1 VLGSFTV
8 RRVRSA
14 WLLVGCL
21 TATVLVTS
29 ALVSALA
36 AFYAVA
42 LPAAVIRELP
52 KSGAMAVAVS
62 GVTGGGESAAG
73 VASRLSAAIRL
84 VPTRVYAA
92 TWSDELDVPRPL
104 QHGQVPLI
112 QAASVSGI
120 TANARLI
127 AGRWPTGPHAGQSI
141 PAALPAAAAA
151 DLGLRV
157 GSVLS
162 VTDPISGY
170 RTSLRVSGLYQV
182 VRPTAPYWQIDG
194 IGPTGLA
201 EAGGFLVYGPAVVS
215 RTAFGAAAGGLLS
228 PSQLSDVALPQV
240 GRIRMADLSPLAHQ
254 IARAVSAINNSG
266 YLTAT
271 TRVPKLLATASAGL
285 ATARSLVLISGLQ
298 LLLLA
303 CAALA
308 LASRLLASY
317 REEETALLA
326 ARGAAR
332 RQLIRQSLIEAAIA
346 VVLSAAVGAVAG
358 SWLSAVLLSHLT
370 GLPAQTPA
378 PGMTAWLAAAVLA
391 LLCLGIVVWPSLR
404 PPRPGD
410 VRVRRGRSAR
420 LAVAISA
427 GGDVA
432 LIMLALLAVRELRGY
447 SAAAQVAS
455 GAGIDPVIA
464 VAPALAL
471 AGFAI
476 VPLRLL
482 PLAARGLE
490 RLTAR
495 TSRFGSAMANWEI
508 SRRPLRQS
516 GPALVVIL
524 AVGTG
529 TLGLTQYQSWRQSV
543 HDQAAFATGAQVSV
557 QSPLFAPASDGTRI
571 ARLPGVMAAMPVS
584 AVPVAGSGQL
594 LVLDAALAARTVTL
608 RPDLSS
614 SPSAQLFA
622 TITKRSRPGLGLPG
636 RPGLLELTASVTDPS
651 SAAAAAAALGPVSAT
666 LTVQDS
672 YGVSYAIQT
681 TAIPADG
688 RPHELVAELG
698 AAGTGYP
705 LRLIGVSIN
714 YAMPA
719 YPLTALAASADRQ
732 VVLQLDG
739 FSVSQGDTGP
749 FSRPFATGQDIAT
762 WSPQMADPGLASE
775 LSGLEG
781 VTDGAAKPG
790 LGSAGAVAGGA
801 EQITFSPG
809 HGPLVPDPPPGTSA
823 TPQPGQAQVN
833 MAIPPSGLPVPVIA
847 TTGYAATNGLRNG
860 SVFAVTIEGQ
870 QVSCRL
876 VATVAA
882 FPGGGVLVADQA
894 AVQDELVD
902 LGVGGSLAVTEWW
915 LTTVT
920 GAAPA
925 GLPAGWMVSDTDA
938 LATRLESDPLA
949 AAPVLAAGAVAGAV
963 ALLAAL
969 GFCVSVAASARERRS
984 QHALLGALGVPTAAQ
999 ARLFCA
1005 EEALISIPAAAVGLT
1020 IGVVLA
1026 GVMVPALAVT
1036 ATGARPVPPVLLAV
1050 PFGWVLPLAAGLAAV
1065 PIVAAAVTALRQLDP
1080 AAELR
1085 AAEAMA

>member
-8 RRVRSA
+8 RRMRSA

-29 ALVSALA
+29 AVVSALA
-36 AFYAVA
+36 AFYTVA
-42 LPAAVIRELP
+42 LPAAVISELP
-52 KSGAMAVAVS
+52 ESGPMAVAVA
-62 GVTGGGESAAG
+62 GVTGGGQSAAG
-73 VASRLSAAIRL
+73 VGSRLSAAIRV

-92 TWSDELDVPRPL
+92 TWSEDLDVPRPL
-104 QHGQVPLI
+104 QHGQVPLV

-120 TANARLI
+120 TANARLT
-127 AGRWPTGPHAGQSI
+127 AGSWPTGPHAGQSI
-141 PAALPAAAAA
+141 PAALPAAAAS

-162 VTDPISGY
+162 VTDPITGY
-170 RTSLRVSGLYQV
+170 RTSLQVSGLYRA
-182 VRPTAPYWQIDG
+182 VRPTAPYWQIDS

-201 EAGGFLVYGPAVVS
+201 AAGGFLLYGPAVVS
-215 RTAFGAAAGGLLS
+215 PAAFGGEASGLLS
-228 PSQLSDVALPQV
+228 PSRLSDVALPEV

-254 IARAVSAINNSG
+254 IAEAVSAINNSG

-271 TRVPKLLATASAGL
+271 THMPKLLANASAGL
-285 ATARSLVLISGLQ
+285 AAARSLVIISGLQ

-303 CAALA
+303 CAALT

-346 VVLSAAVGAVAG
+346 VVLSAAVGVVTG
-358 SWLSAVLLSHLT
+358 SWLSAVLLSDLT

-391 LLCLGIVVWPSLR
+391 LLCVGIVVWPALR

-410 VRVRRGRSAR
+410 VRVRRGRSAQ

-427 GGDVA
+427 GADVA
-432 LIMLALLAVRELRGY
+432 LIVLALLAVRELRSY

-464 VAPALAL
+464 VAPVLAL
-471 AGFAI
+471 AGLAI

-482 PLAARGLE
+482 PIAARGLE

-495 TSRFGSAMANWEI
+495 TSRLGSAMANWEI

-529 TLGLTQYQSWRQSV
+529 TLGLAQYQSWRQSV
-543 HDQAAFATGAQVSV
+543 HDQAAFAIGAQVSV
-557 QSPLFAPASDGTRI
+557 ESPEFAPASDGTRI
-571 ARLPGVMAAMPVS
+571 ARLPGVTAAMPVS
-584 AVPVAGSGQL
+584 AVPEAGSGQL

-608 RPDLSS
+608 RPDLSRT
-614 SPSAQLFA
+614 PSAQLFA
-622 TITKRSRPGLGLPG
+622 TITKRARPGLVLPG
-636 RPGLLELTASVTDPS
+636 RPALLELTASVTDPS
-651 SAAAAAAALGPVSAT
+651 SAAAAAALDPVSAT

-688 RPHELVAELG
+688 RPHEMVAELA

-705 LRLIGVSIN
+705 LRLTGISIN
-714 YAMPA
+714 YTMPA
-719 YPLTALAASADRQ
+719 YPLTAMAATADEHA
-732 VVLQLDG
+732 VLQLDG
-739 FSVSQGDTGP
+739 FSVSQGQPGR
-749 FSRPFATGQDIAT
+749 FFRLFALGQDIAA
-762 WSPQMADPGLASE
+762 WSAQMADPGLASE
-775 LSGLEG
+775 LSGLDG
-781 VTDGAAKPG
+781 VTDGAAKPD
-790 LGSAGAVAGGA
+790 LGSVGAVAGGA
-801 EQITFSPG
+801 VQITFSPG

-823 TPQPGQAQVN
+823 TPQPGQAQVDL
-833 MAIPPSGLPVPVIA
+833 AIPPAQLRVPMIA
-847 TTGYAATNGLRNG
+847 TTGYAAANGLHRG
-860 SVFAVTIEGQ
+860 SVFVVTISGQ
-870 QVSCRL
+870 QVSCQL

-894 AVQDELVD
+894 VVQDELVD
-902 LGVGGSLAVTEWW
+902 LGVGGSLAVSEWW
-915 LTTVT
+915 LRTVT

-925 GLPAGWMVSDTDA
+925 GLPAGWTVSDTDA
-938 LATRLESDPLA
+938 LATRLESDPLS
-949 AAPVLAAGAVAGAV
+949 AAPVHAAAAVAGAV

-984 QHALLGALGVPTAAQ
+984 QHALLGALGVPAAAQ

-1005 EEALISIPAAAVGLT
+1005 EEALISIPAAAVGLL

-1026 GVMVPALAVT
+1026 RVMVPALTVT
-1036 ATGARPVPPVLLAV
+1036 ATGAEPVPPVLLAL
-1050 PFGWVLPLAAGLAAV
+1050 PLGWVLPLAAGLAAV
-1065 PIVAAAVTALRQLDP
+1065 PIVAAAVTALRQPDP